1 MRRAFSASRRAA
13 LLALALLAASVG
25 RVDAA
30 ELQVA
35 SVGPPRNAMAP
46 ATSVVRV
53 DFDRAV
59 DPATISAATFR
70 VFGRGTGTAS
80 GALTLSNSNQSVT
93 LTPTRPFSAGE
104 TVLVNLSHAIAA
116 ADTSPLRSAGYA
128 FQFTIATQPTA
139 RVFTLID
146 TISNRTSPGIT
157 TRIYGAQATDLNGDG
172 FLDLATVNEVSA
184 DVRVTLNRADGSGL
198 YQSFLAPQA
207 IVDEAS
213 PNEPADF
220 DNDGK
225 TDGCFSAADGEA
237 VTVLRGNGDGTY
249 GSPQTIAIAGAPHG
263 VAVLD
268 VDGDAD
274 LDIVDA
280 NYGAG
285 ELALALND
293 GNGVFGTP
301 TAFEG
306 GVHGEYGLA
315 AGDMNDDGIT
325 DLVVGGRDSA
335 TIVTLLGNGNGTFTP
350 TDDQH
355 SGGNTWVVTLGDLD
369 GDGHLDASTANSSS
383 NNGTIL
389 IGKGDGTFKAPA
401 VMATGA
407 HTPST
412 DLGDLD
418 GDGDL
423 DWVLSSFGGGF
434 WRIYVNDGSG
444 HFAFAQEIDAPN
456 NPSCAVLLDF
466 DNDGDLDMALT
477 DEIADVILLERNGGT
492 IAPTPTPVCAV
503 TPLPCRTPTVGGKAA
518 LTLKDA
524 AVDARDG
531 LSWTWPKGSA
541 TTNADFGHPTVG
553 DDYDLCL
560 YDAGTLVLG
569 AVAPA
574 GGLCAKKPCWKARKH
589 GFDYANRSAAPNGLR
604 SITLREGAAGK
615 ARIVLSGKGAA
626 LPLPD
631 LTTLT
636 GPLDVQLQRPNGGP
650 CFGARYGAPFKK
662 QDAKKLADKAD

>member
-1 MRRAFSASRRAA
+1 MRRPFAPLHAA
-13 LLALALLAASVG
+13 LLTAFLVLGGADVGGAAP
-25 RVDAA
+25 
-30 ELQVA
+30 LQV
-35 SVGPPRNAMAP
+35 VGVSPTRNAMAS
-46 ATSVVRV
+46 AASVVRV
-53 DFDRAV
+53 DFDQAV

-80 GALTLSNSNQSVT
+80 GALTLSNGNHSVT

-104 TVLVNLSHAIAA
+104 TVLVNLSHAITA
-116 ADTSPLRSAGYA
+116 ADASPLRSAGYA

-146 TISNRTSPGIT
+146 TISNRSSPGIA

-172 FLDLATVNEVSA
+172 FLDLATVNEISA

-198 YQSFLAPQA
+198 FQSFLAPQA
-207 IVDEAS
+207 IAEESS

-220 DNDGK
+220 DNDGE

-249 GSPQTIAIAGAPHG
+249 GSTQTIALAGAPHG

-280 NYGAG
+280 NYGTSK
-285 ELALALND
+285 LALMLND
-293 GNGVFGTP
+293 GNGTFGMP

-306 GVHGEYGLA
+306 GVDGEYGLA

-325 DLVVGGRDSA
+325 DLVVGGRDGA
-335 TIVTLLGNGNGTFTP
+335 TIVTLLGTGNGTFTAAE
-350 TDDQH
+350 DQS
-355 SGGNTWVVTLGDLD
+355 SGGSTWVITLGDLD
-369 GDGHLDASTANSSS
+369 GDGHLDATTANSSS
-383 NNGTIL
+383 NNGAVL
-389 IGKGDGTFKAPA
+389 IGKGDGTFEAP
-401 VMATGA
+401 VTTATGA

-434 WRIYVNDGSG
+434 WRLYTNDGSG
-444 HFAFAQEIDAPN
+444 HFALAQQIDAPN

-477 DEIADVILLERNGGT
+477 DEVADVILLERNGGT
-492 IAPTPTPVCAV
+492 IAPTPTPACAA
-503 TPLPCRTPTVGGKAA
+503 TPLPCRTPVVAGKAA

-531 LSWTWPKGSA
+531 LTWTWAKGSA
-541 TTNADFGHPTVG
+541 TSNADFGNPTASDG
-553 DDYDLCL
+553 YDLCI

-569 AVAPA
+569 AAAPA
-574 GGLCAKKPCWKARKH
+574 GGLCPTKPCWKARKH
-589 GFDYANRSAAPNGLR
+589 GFDYANRSAAPNGLKA
-604 SITLREGAAGK
+604 IALREGAGGK
-615 ARIVLSGKGAA
+615 ARITLSGKGTALA
-626 LPLPD
+626 LPNLA
-631 LTTLT
+631 TLS
-636 GPLDVQLQRPNGGP
+636 GPLDVQLQRPSGGP